1 MDPLDLVHVIREGIL
16 VVGVVAAPLVLAGFV
31 AAGGI
36 GLLQSSM
43 NLHDPA
49 IGLAPRLIVVGA
61 VLFVTA
67 SWMVE
72 RLSEYLV
79 TSLGP

>member
-1 MDPLDLVHVIREGIL
+1 MDPLDLVLVFREGIL
-16 VVGVVAAPLVLAGFV
+16 AVGVVAAPVMLAGFV
-31 AAGGI
+31 AAGGM

-49 IGLAPRLIVVGA
+49 IGLAPRLLVVGA
-61 VLFVTA
+61 VLFLTV